1 MTARGSG
8 DAGVF
13 ASWPEAQD
21 PAGGHVCFCLKLR
34 WLSECF
40 GLATMLLEISVFFL
54 EIESMALD
62 LGCVQNPITRF
73 SYISGILISLKLWI
87 LCCEFPGHR

>member
-40 GLATMLLEISVFFL
+40 GLATDAIGNFSFL
-54 EIESMALD
+54 FR
-62 LGCVQNPITRF
+62 N
-73 SYISGILISLKLWI
+73 
-87 LCCEFPGHR
+87 